1 MKQDMTPLKK
11 LYLIYN
17 TNPSLN
23 WRENI
28 KLDMVK
34 LIIFCYDIS
43 IQFFIY
49 QVIIEMKIEK
59 FISVFNILSKV
70 FKYLSH
76 DRATTVHRK
85 NESLK
90 VLTTAKLQKFLTKT
104 KKARG
109 AKLLKLCILKIQRN
123 TQFYFI

>member
-1 MKQDMTPLKK
+1 MTPLKK

-17 TNPSLN
+17 TNPSFN

-28 KLDMVK
+28 KLDVVK

-76 DRATTVHRK
+76 DRTTTVHRK

-90 VLTTAKLQKFLTKT
+90 VLTTAKIQKFLTKT

-109 AKLLKLCILKIQRN
+109 AIMLIEC
-123 TQFYFI
+123 